1 MTNPGTEP
9 LSNVTVRD
17 DNGTADTADDF
28 SPVFKGGDTNNNGL
42 LDPGE
47 TWTYTATGTVGTA
60 GYCNVGDRVGH
71 ERHHRDR
78 DGPGVLPRAGGHP
91 AG

>member
-1 MTNPGTEP
+1 M
-9 LSNVTVRD
+9 TVRD

-28 SPVFKGGDTNNNGL
+28 SPVFKGGDTNSDGV

-47 TWTYTATGTVGTA
+47 TWTYTATGTVGTV
-60 GYCNVGDRVGH
+60 GYLQRRDSVRH

-78 DGPGVLPRAGGHP
+78 DGPGVLPCAGRPTGV
-91 AG
+91 GSRS